1 MSCLY
6 VVIADCNWNTFFVQN
21 LLCPQVIYNVV
32 DEKILVFFLMRHGST
47 HELGQQMVSRAGI
60 SVNVNPTQIN
70 NADSFDLDEQYAK
83 YQFHI
88 SNNFSNQM

>member
-1 MSCLY
+1 
-6 VVIADCNWNTFFVQN
+6 
-21 LLCPQVIYNVV
+21 
-32 DEKILVFFLMRHGST
+32 MRHGST